1 MNLKITSYSL
11 LFILWGFLAIAGC
24 SKSDAQRKFEN
35 EALTTPK
42 GITKTD
48 ANGNISDTTTDPD
61 DWRIS
66 PMYKGLIS
74 IGLPGDNQPPYP
86 NPVNYNSSFTVQLSF
101 NTTDP
106 VNAIDI
112 RSFRYPSDNQF
123 LQIQYIQQDELSTFN
138 TFTIQAKNVAIGQ
151 GSSASGLY
159 RLLIY
164 DGNQNLITYGDI
176 KIQ

>member
-1 MNLKITSYSL
+1 MNLKTTSYIL
-11 LFILWGFLAIAGC
+11 LFVLWGFLAATGC
-24 SKSDAQRKFEN
+24 SKSDAQRQFEQ

-42 GITKTD
+42 GITQ
-48 ANGNISDTTTDPD
+48 ANASGDVSSTDPD

-66 PMYKGLIS
+66 PMYRGLITM
-74 IGLPGDNQPPYP
+74 GLPGDNQPPYP
-86 NPVNYNSSFTVQLSF
+86 NPVNFNSSFTIQLSF

-106 VNAIDI
+106 VNALEI

-123 LQIQYIQQDELSTFN
+123 PRIRNIQQDELSSFN

-159 RLLIY
+159 RVLIY

-176 KIQ
+176 EIQ